1 MANSARGM
9 GLLIASF
16 VWGMGSTE
24 VSADEFRHIDQLAVK
39 IQRTT
44 KRLISE
50 VRHYRDTPAYGD
62 LLADSREIYRLAT
75 HIHDLS
81 HFHGRLA
88 HMESDLREL
97 DRKFHHLESVF
108 DRVEHDAEF
117 YGDGRIRGNTA
128 HVKRLLNSIAD
139 SIHQMRSDIADI
151 RRRMSLGRGD
161 DFCHGPRPVYRPSYG
176 LHGSRG
182 NVYGGIG
189 FTIGGGSSRIYIG
202 F

>member
-1 MANSARGM
+1 MAKFAGVI
-9 GLLIASF
+9 GLLISSF
-16 VWGMGSTE
+16 VWGMESTQ
-24 VSADEFRHIDQLAVK
+24 VNADEFRHIDQLAVK

-50 VRHYRDTPAYGD
+50 VRHYRDTPAYGH

-81 HFHGRLA
+81 HFQGRLA
-88 HMESDLREL
+88 HMESDLQEL

-128 HVKRLLNSIAD
+128 HVKRLLDSIAD
-139 SIHQMRSDIADI
+139 LIHQMRSDIADI
-151 RRRMSLGRGD
+151 RRRMSFGQGD
-161 DFCHGPRPVYRPSYG
+161 DFCHGARPFYRPSYG
-176 LHGSRG
+176 LHSSRG
-182 NVYGGIG
+182 NIYGGIG

>member
-1 MANSARGM
+1 
-9 GLLIASF
+9 
-16 VWGMGSTE
+16 
-24 VSADEFRHIDQLAVK
+24 
-39 IQRTT
+39 
-44 KRLISE
+44 
-50 VRHYRDTPAYGD
+50 
-62 LLADSREIYRLAT
+62 
-75 HIHDLS
+75 
-81 HFHGRLA
+81 
-88 HMESDLREL
+88 MESDLREL